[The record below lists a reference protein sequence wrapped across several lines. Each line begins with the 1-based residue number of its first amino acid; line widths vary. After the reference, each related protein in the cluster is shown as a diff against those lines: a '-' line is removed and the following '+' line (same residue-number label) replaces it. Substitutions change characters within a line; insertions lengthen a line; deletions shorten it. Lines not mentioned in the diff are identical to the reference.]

1 MRPRPRRTSAHGT
14 EAHPPAQVTMHT
26 YRKRGEGWEVGFQH
40 SNSFDALGPRF
51 GVECEAAAFASFLNG
66 GRYNPDEIEALFP
79 EPALEDDASI
89 HPIARRR
96 STTTI
101 RSSASEG

>member
-1 MRPRPRRTSAHGT
+1 
-14 EAHPPAQVTMHT
+14 MHT

-66 GRYNPDEIEALFP
+66 GRYNPYEIEALFRI
-79 EPALEDDASI
+79 EPAIDDTDE
-89 HPIARRR
+89 IAYPRPQGMDYEPEAARK
-96 STTTI
+96 
-101 RSSASEG
+101 

>member
-1 MRPRPRRTSAHGT
+1 
-14 EAHPPAQVTMHT
+14 MHT

-66 GRYNPDEIEALFP
+66 GRYNPYEIEALFRM
-79 EPALEDDASI
+79 EPTLEDDASI
-89 HPIARRR
+89 HPDRPKAFDNDYPLEATQRHR
-96 STTTI
+96 
-101 RSSASEG
+101 